1 MRVVVGPKE
10 GTTWPDSYIPVM
22 VNMWW
27 L

>member
-10 GTTWPDSYIPVM
+10 GTTWPNSYIPAM